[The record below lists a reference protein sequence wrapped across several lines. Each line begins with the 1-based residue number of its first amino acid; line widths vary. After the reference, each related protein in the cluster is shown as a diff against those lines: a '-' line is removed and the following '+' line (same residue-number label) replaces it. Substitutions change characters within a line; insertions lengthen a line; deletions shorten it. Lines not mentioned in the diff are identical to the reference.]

1 LEDCNI
7 FFAKIGGEKAN
18 AKVEMHLEILSR
30 NNEIYSMRFSTLS
43 KNGAGFS
50 MGQSQLCAHGNKFNK
65 NITKVGFIDIGHL
78 NQGGYVK
85 QLNACGGLSID
96 IYCSW

>member
-18 AKVEMHLEILSR
+18 VKVAMPLEILSK
-30 NNEIYSMRFSTLS
+30 NNEIYSMRFSALS

-50 MGQSQLCAHGNKFNK
+50 KRQSQPLAHGNNSIK
-65 NITKVGFIDIGHL
+65 NI
-78 NQGGYVK
+78 
-85 QLNACGGLSID
+85 S
-96 IYCSW
+96 